1 MDMDARDYAENA
13 SEVFVLSDSFT
24 RIKELIDHES
34 STIDDIADVILIDP
48 ALSATLLKLANST
61 FFNYPGK
68 IDTITKAVLVLG
80 ITEVYN
86 LVIAYFTSK
95 AFKSLTCDD
104 MDYLDAFWEKSVDTA
119 LILKYLGE
127 ALRIPNSERLF
138 LLGLLHNLGE
148 LIVYQLTPE
157 KANQSN
163 VITTDI
169 LPWTQ
174 QEKTLGFTYGLCS
187 AELLKLWRLP
197 YNLVEPVRN
206 QDIPEF
212 EYGTDESKLLYAS
225 KRVMLLNHQCKSH
238 NYDLVLDDAII
249 KELNLT
255 KELVQKAN
263 SYCNMERLSVLALL
277 SPSSVMI
284 Y

>member
-1 MDMDARDYAENA
+1 MDARDYAENA
-13 SEVFVLSDSFT
+13 SEIFVLSDSFT

-48 ALSATLLKLANST
+48 ALSATILKLANSS

-95 AFKSLTCDD
+95 AFKSITCDN
-104 MDYLDAFWEKSVDTA
+104 MDYLDDFWEKSVDTA

-127 ALRIPNSERLF
+127 ALNVANSERLF
-138 LLGLLHNLGE
+138 LLGLLHGLGE

-157 KANQSN
+157 KAVQANALSAGE
-163 VITTDI
+163 

-174 QEKTLGFTYGLCS
+174 QEKTLGFTYGDCS

-197 YNLVEPVRN
+197 YSLIEPVRN

-212 EYGTDESKLLYAS
+212 EYSTDESKILYAS

-238 NYDLVLDDAII
+238 DYEAVLDDTII
-249 KELNLT
+249 KELKLT

-263 SYCNMERLSVLALL
+263 AFCDMERLSVLALL